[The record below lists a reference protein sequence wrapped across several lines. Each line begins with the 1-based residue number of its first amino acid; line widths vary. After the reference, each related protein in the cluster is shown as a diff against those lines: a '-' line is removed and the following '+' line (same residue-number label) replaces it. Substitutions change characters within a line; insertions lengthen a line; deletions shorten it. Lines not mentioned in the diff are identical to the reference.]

1 MTLQSWRNGGSK
13 IYLTINAYQPGAQN
27 TKHALREL
35 ARRTLADCD
44 LTGKVD

>member
-1 MTLQSWRNGGSK
+1 MQHAAAGQLIAICSE
-13 IYLTINAYQPGAQN
+13 N

-35 ARRTLADCD
+35 ARRTLVEFK